1 MVRLERVVKSY
12 GRGPEAIRAADEVT
26 LAVAAGEFVV
36 ITGPSGSGK
45 TTLLNLIGG
54 MTRPDAG
61 TIAVAGRDLASLS
74 DAALSRL
81 RGQSLGFVFQFS
93 SLVPTLTALENARL
107 PLMLSGRDDESA
119 ARALLGKAGLAG
131 REDAYAH
138 ELSAGQQRRVG
149 LARALV
155 TGPALLLCDEP
166 TGDLDPETESAIMD
180 LLAAANKAGATVI
193 MTTHNQGLRAYG
205 SRALNISMGRVKDV

>member
-1 MVRLERVVKSY
+1 
-12 GRGPEAIRAADEVT
+12 VT
-26 LAVAAGEFVV
+26 LAITAGEFVV

-61 TIAVAGRDLASLS
+61 TVRVAGQDLGGLS

-81 RGQSLGFVFQFS
+81 RGRSIGFVFQFS
-93 SLVPTLTALENARL
+93 SLLTTLTAIENTRL
-107 PLMLSGRDDESA
+107 PLMLSGRDDEAA
-119 ARALLGKAGLAG
+119 ARALLARAGLAG
-131 REDAYAH
+131 RELAYAH

-155 TGPALLLCDEP
+155 TAPALLLCDEP
-166 TGDLDPETESAIMD
+166 TGDLDPETESAIME
-180 LLAAANKAGATVI
+180 LLAAANQDGATVI
-193 MTTHNQGLRAYG
+193 ITTHNQSLRSYAG
-205 SRALNISMGRVKDV
+205 RALNIEAGRVREV